1 MGVGFAVRLDVR
13 ARNAFIA
20 ADQCFSVADYGL
32 YNGGTAGVIWMTV
45 GVLGGA
51 LCMVA
56 SMAEMASM
64 APTAGGQYHWVSE
77 FAPPRWEKP
86 LSYLVGWTSA
96 LGWVTGCPSAAQIT
110 GFLVQGL
117 VYLKNADADFSRL
130 WQTTL
135 LIMAFLVAAVLFN
148 LFLAKQ
154 LPLAEGIF
162 LIVHIFGFFAFL
174 IVLWTM
180 SEHAPASEV
189 FGQFQN
195 YGAWSTTGVST
206 LVGITTPLWCFLG
219 PDAGAHMSEEL
230 KDASRVLPSAMMW
243 ATICNACFGLI
254 MMITYCFCLG
264 PDWQTNVLGLD
275 PEQPTQTGVAII
287 QVIWQSTNS
296 IPGTIVMTFV
306 LILLSMVGTITCIAS
321 SSRQVWAFARDRG
334 FPFSSYIEY
343 VRPGWDLPVNAILV
357 VLGVSLAISALNFGS
372 EVALAAIISLS
383 NAGLLFSYIAAIG
396 CVRLKRFRREPLL
409 PRRWS
414 LGKWGWLVNDVALA
428 FLSISFV
435 MSFFP
440 IDNHPAPAD
449 MNWAIVMFA
458 FVLLVAGLNYWF
470 RAHKTY
476 MSPVSLVKSE

>member
-1 MGVGFAVRLDVR
+1 M
-13 ARNAFIA
+13 
-20 ADQCFSVADYGL
+20 
-32 YNGGTAGVIWMTV
+32 AGVIWVTV
-45 GVLGGA
+45 GVIAGA
-51 LCMVA
+51 LCMIA
-56 SMAEMASM
+56 SIAEMASM

-96 LGWVTGCPSAAQIT
+96 LGWVTGCPSAAQLT
-110 GFLVQGL
+110 SMLVQGL
-117 VYLKNADADFSRL
+117 VYLKNPEANFAQL

-135 LIMAFLVAAVLFN
+135 LIMAFLIAAVAFN
-148 LFLAKQ
+148 VFLAKQ

-180 SEHAPASEV
+180 SEHTPASQV
-189 FGQFQN
+189 FGDFQN
-195 YGAWSTTGVST
+195 YGGWPSTGLSC

-243 ATICNACFGLI
+243 ASFCNAALGLI
-254 MMITYCFCLG
+254 MLVTFCFCLG
-264 PDWQTNVLGLD
+264 PDWQDNVLGLTED
-275 PEQPTQTGVAII
+275 TQTGVPII
-287 QVIWQSTNS
+287 QVLYQSTNS
-296 IPGTIVMTFV
+296 IPGTVVMTTV
-306 LILLSMVGTITCIAS
+306 LIVLSMVGTITCIAS
-321 SSRQVWAFARDRG
+321 SSRQVWAFARDKG

-343 VRPGWDLPVNAILV
+343 VRPGWDLPVNALIV

-372 EVALAAIISLS
+372 DVALNAIISLS
-383 NAGLLFSYIAAIG
+383 NAALLFSYIAAVG
-396 CVRLKRFRREPLL
+396 CVRLKRFRNEPLL

-414 LGKWGWLVNDVALA
+414 LGKWGALINDVALC
-428 FLSISFV
+428 FLTISFV
-435 MSFFP
+435 FSFFP
-440 IDNHPAPAD
+440 ITPAPALAD

-458 FVLLVAGLNYWF
+458 GVIVAAVANYWF

-476 MSPVSLVKSE
+476 MSPVMLVKAE